1 MTGKIL
7 LIVALAGLISGCQSG
22 SGPLFSYNSNMNSLK
37 ASVSQLEFR
46 NEELSKQVA
55 ALKSDNRHYQDRLV
69 QEQAENDSLA
79 SQLNNAKGR
88 GDDFRTGSRPD
99 SGDADGTGA
108 PSKVRRSKSTHK
120 PPAAAI
126 PGRIEPA
133 PITQPEP
140 GGDDVGIWKPS
151 ESSRLASSRRTSDV
165 WLPVAQGTG
174 TGQGT
179 VK

>member
-1 MTGKIL
+1 MTGRIL

-55 ALKSDNRHYQDRLV
+55 TLKSDNRHYQDRLV

-88 GDDFRTGSRPD
+88 GDDVRTGSRPD
-99 SGDADGTGA
+99 SSDSDPA

-151 ESSRLASSRRTSDV
+151 ESSRLASTRRSSDV

>member
-1 MTGKIL
+1 MTGRIL

-22 SGPLFSYNSNMNSLK
+22 GGPLLSYNSNMNSLK

-55 ALKSDNRHYQDRLV
+55 ALKSDNRQYQDRLV
-69 QEQAENDSLA
+69 QEQAENDTLA
-79 SQLNNAKGR
+79 AKLNNAKGR
-88 GDDFRTGSRPD
+88 GDDVRTGSRSD
-99 SGDADGTGA
+99 SGDADPVPA
-108 PSKVRRSKSTHK
+108 PSKVRRTHRI
-120 PPAAAI
+120 PAAAI

-133 PITQPEP
+133 PVTQPEP
-140 GGDDVGIWKPS
+140 GGDDVGLWKPS

-165 WLPVAQGTG
+165 WLPVAQGVG
-174 TGQGT
+174 SGQGT

>member
-1 MTGKIL
+1 MTGRIL
-7 LIVALAGLISGCQSG
+7 LIVALAGLISGCQG
-22 SGPLFSYNSNMNSLK
+22 GAGPLFSYNTNMNSLK

-55 ALKSDNRHYQDRLV
+55 TLKSDNRHYQDRLV

-79 SQLNNAKGR
+79 SQLNSAKGR
-88 GDDFRTGSRPD
+88 GDEVRTGARSD
-99 SGDADGTGA
+99 SGDSDPA

-133 PITQPEP
+133 PVIQPEP

-151 ESSRLASSRRTSDV
+151 ESSRLASSRRSSDV